1 MFKSFTDKIGTSAQV
16 HMQRVQRNSNSVANS
31 LLVRPDSLPTLS
43 RGAMGVLRQARKF
56 GRVQRGGSC
65 SSSCCVG
72 GSWAASSGNAQRWQA
87 IGLPRRGGPPGLGT
101 RATQRRRALR
111 ERGVWR
117 RATTSS
123 QAHHNGN
130 VDTGLR
136 PGQLHTGVEPVD
148 MGKVV
153 SLHHDA
159 QAEPGQRRADV
170 LDNDFLREGL
180 DGATAADCH
189 AGANDSGDYK
199 CCGGHQDRKELNCQE
214 RHAQRQ
220 QREDPLMPEMVGPH
234 AEPQHEKGQQ
244 KEASKHHGGHSPV
257 PRCTEMGAPPGCMLI
272 NVETYLLVQESLVTH
287 LAQQKE
293 LGKEVTQD
301 DLIVWYME
309 LKEDEFDTEQQIMDE
324 LRLVETVLWRTIEHD
339 HGIVVTRLIGGSTE
353 PHARVLEP
361 SPFFF

>member
-1 MFKSFTDKIGTSAQV
+1 M
-16 HMQRVQRNSNSVANS
+16 
-31 LLVRPDSLPTLS
+31 
-43 RGAMGVLRQARKF
+43 VLRQLTAML
-56 GRVQRGGSC
+56 VLMT
-65 SSSCCVG
+65 
-72 GSWAASSGNAQRWQA
+72 A
-87 IGLPRRGGPPGLGT
+87 
-101 RATQRRRALR
+101 
-111 ERGVWR
+111 
-117 RATTSS
+117 ATTS
-123 QAHHNGN
+123 A
-130 VDTGLR
+130 
-136 PGQLHTGVEPVD
+136 
-148 MGKVV
+148 VV
-153 SLHHDA
+153 
-159 QAEPGQRRADV
+159 V
-170 LDNDFLREGL
+170 I
-180 DGATAADCH
+180 
-189 AGANDSGDYK
+189 K
-199 CCGGHQDRKELNCQE
+199 RKELNCQE

-309 LKEDEFDTEQQIMDE
+309 LKEDEFDTEQQMMDE